1 MTRPAARLAA
11 LICALCLAPTAM
23 AATPAAHHIRV
34 RIEPETHRLEGRDSI
49 RFDAPRAATLVLS
62 ARFRVDSLVVDGQRI
77 GVPGR
82 AATAAAGGFQ
92 RIALPA
98 ARRIDLGWSGEL
110 AALDQ
115 SLDHRQTLAYDLP
128 VSAKE
133 GTFLPSGSGWYPML
147 DDSLESYELELDLP
161 AKQRGLVPGRLLAES
176 PVEESQAGGR
186 YRARFEFR
194 RPAEGIALMA
204 GPYRIEERNVRT
216 AAGSE
221 VRLRTYFH
229 AEIAALASGYL
240 DSIAGYL
247 DLYERRIG
255 TYPFS
260 EFSVVSSPTPTGFG
274 MPTLTYLGIDVLRL
288 PFIRAT
294 SLGHEVLHNW
304 WGNGVYPDYA
314 RGNWSEGLTN
324 FMADYAYRE
333 RESAE
338 AARAMRLAWLRDFAA
353 LPPGADAPLVR
364 FTSRTHGASQI
375 VGYNKSAMLFFMLR
389 DAVGEAAFERGVR
402 GFWSANRFR
411 IASWD
416 DLRGAFEQA
425 SGKNLA
431 AFFEQWL
438 ERTGAPNLRI
448 ADAEARPVA
457 GGWRLSVTLAQGAP
471 AYALSVPLA
480 VRTARGEVTR
490 RVELSRERGTAV
502 LELPAE
508 PLDVALDPELRL
520 LRRLAAA
527 EAPPILRDAMLAQQ
541 PQLIAPTADAAVQAA
556 ARGLAA
562 RLLENWGQG
571 SFSLTPSA
579 PAEKSYSDPNFPNI
593 RTLLVAGLHADIDAW
608 LARES
613 MAARPAKLAATRGSA
628 QVWTAR
634 AGDGRMLVLV
644 SARDAQSLAA
654 LTTPLPHYGRESY
667 LVFEGARMI
676 ERGTWPAQPQVWR
689 ITGPE

>member
-1 MTRPAARLAA
+1 MTRLAGFVAA
-11 LICALCLAPTAM
+11 LIGALLL
-23 AATPAAHHIRV
+23 PAAAAAPPAHEIRV
-34 RIEPETHRLEGRDSI
+34 RIEPDSRFLEGRDSI
-49 RFDAPRAATLVLS
+49 RFGAPRAATLVLS
-62 ARFRVDSLVVDGQRI
+62 ARFRIDSLAVDGQRI
-77 GVPGR
+77 EVAGR
-82 AATAAAGGFQ
+82 PAAGFQ

-98 ARRIDLGWSGEL
+98 ARRVDLRWSGIL
-110 AALDQ
+110 APLERN
-115 SLDHRQTLAYDLP
+115 LDHRGTLAYAEP
-128 VSAKE
+128 ASGKE
-133 GTFLPSGSGWYPML
+133 GTFLPSGSGWYPAVEGA
-147 DDSLESYELELDLP
+147 LERYSVELDLP
-161 AKQRGLVPGRLLAES
+161 AEQRGLVPGRL
-176 PVEESQAGGR
+176 VEERQAGGR
-186 YRARFEFR
+186 YRARFEFSE
-194 RPAEGIALMA
+194 PAEGIALMA
-204 GPYRIEERNVRT
+204 GPYRIEERRTRT

-229 AEIAALASGYL
+229 PEIAGLASGYL

-255 TYPFS
+255 AYPFS

-314 RGNWSEGLTN
+314 RGNWSEGLTT

-333 RESAE
+333 RESPE
-338 AARAMRLAWLRDFAA
+338 AAAAARLAWLRDYAA
-353 LPPGADAPLVR
+353 MPPGDDAPLVR

-389 DAVGEAAFERGVR
+389 DLIGEAAFEQGVR

-416 DLRGAFEQA
+416 DLRGAFERA

-438 ERTGAPNLRI
+438 ERTGAPSLRI
-448 ADAEARPVA
+448 ADAEAKPVA
-457 GGWRLSVTLAQGAP
+457 GGWQLSVSLEQGAP

-480 VRTARGEVTR
+480 LRTAGGEITR

-508 PLDVALDPELRL
+508 PLQVALDPELRL
-520 LRRLAAA
+520 MRRLAAA
-527 EAPPILRDAMLAQQ
+527 EAPPILRDAMLAGN
-541 PQLIAPTADAAVQAA
+541 PTLVMATANTAVEAA
-556 ARGLAA
+556 ARELAA
-562 RLLENWGQG
+562 SLLERAASERKFASTQ
-571 SFSLTPSA
+571 
-579 PAEKSYSDPNFPNI
+579 
-593 RTLLVAGLHADIDAW
+593 LVVGFHADIDAW
-608 LARES
+608 LVREGMPS
-613 MAARPAKLAATRGSA
+613 RPSTLATTRGSA

-634 AGDGRMLVLV
+634 ADDGRIVVLV
-644 SARDAQSLAA
+644 SAQDAPSLAA
-654 LTTPLPHYGRESY
+654 LVRPLPHYGRDSY

-676 ERGTWPAQPQVWR
+676 ERGSWPAQPQVWELKPKAGVR
-689 ITGPE
+689 